1 MFTLKEYEMLKKQG
15 FDFKLSDDKRF
26 VRVYKNNNF
35 QDTIFNT
42 PHSICFFGHL
52 EFVKATGEEI
62 LNFFQAVDQ
71 LK

>member
-1 MFTLKEYEMLKKQG
+1 MFTLKEYEILKNQG

-26 VRVYKNNNF
+26 VKIYKNNNY

-42 PHSICFFGHL
+42 QHSICFFGHL
-52 EFVKATGEEI
+52 DFVKTTGEEI
-62 LNFFQAVDQ
+62 LTFFKAVDQ